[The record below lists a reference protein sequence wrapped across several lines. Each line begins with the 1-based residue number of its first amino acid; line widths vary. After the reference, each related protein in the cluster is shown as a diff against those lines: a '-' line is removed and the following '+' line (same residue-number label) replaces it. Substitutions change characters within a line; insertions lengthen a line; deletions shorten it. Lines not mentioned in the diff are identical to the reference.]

1 MADSKAMQVVHAR
14 SELQQ
19 VLEQTPGKRS
29 VVMTMGAL
37 HDGHLELVR
46 LAKQRSD
53 VVVVTIFVNP
63 LQFGPGEDFAE
74 YPRTLDADIERLRAV
89 DVDVVFAPNAAEI
102 YPDGEPEVHVQ
113 AGRLGELWEGG
124 TRPGHF
130 DGVLTVVAKLLHLVS
145 PDVAV
150 FGQKDAQQLL
160 VIRRMVADL
169 NFPVEIVGGP
179 IVRAPDGL
187 ALSSRNAY
195 LGQED
200 RARALSLWTAIST
213 AQEKVSLGAEAVREA
228 ALAVLSE
235 TDELDV
241 DYLALVDPQTLV
253 EVESNYQG
261 EAFLLVAARV
271 GSTRLIDNA
280 VLRLE

>member
-14 SELQQ
+14 SELHR
-19 VLEQTPGKRS
+19 VLQQTPGKRS

-37 HDGHLELVR
+37 HDGHMELIR

-74 YPRTLDADIERLRAV
+74 YPRTLDADIEKLRAEE
-89 DVDVVFAPNAAEI
+89 VDVVFAPNAGEI
-102 YPDGEPEVHVQ
+102 YPDGEPEVHVK

-130 DGVLTVVAKLLHLVS
+130 DGVLTVVAKLLHLVN

-195 LGQED
+195 LEEED
-200 RARALSLWTAIST
+200 RARALSLWTAIS
-213 AQEKVSLGAEAVREA
+213 AARENVSLGAEAVRET

-261 EAFLLVAARV
+261 EAFLLIAARV